1 MNMQKIIP
9 KKSHIHIRPNPSIKG
24 YFKVLSLPIGSKIRI
39 KRNGS
44 KFVPKEIDG
53 KFGEI
58 DSFKYAKF
66 VVVEINNE
74 GLYEVPFDNAELASD
89 QKMHFFNRVI
99 YFIKNRYFT
108 LNIE

>member
-1 MNMQKIIP
+1 MQKSIP
-9 KKSHIHIRPNPSIKG
+9 PKSHIHIRPNPSIKS
-24 YFKVLSLPIGSKIRI
+24 YFKVLSLPVGSKIKI

-44 KFVPKEIDG
+44 KFVSKEIDG

-74 GLYEVPFDNAELASD
+74 GLYEVPFDNIELAPD
-89 QKMHFFNRVI
+89 QKIRFFTRVM